1 MSHNNISIVPVELSG
16 LVMLKTLSLGFN
28 KLTSIFDLSQMAD
41 LTDLN
46 VNNNQLSLLPN
57 LPLNLIS
64 LHLKSNHLT
73 SLPQELSQLSKL
85 IDLDASFN
93 NISALP
99 VEMFTTSPGLVNLK
113 GLNLS
118 NNSLK
123 SLDAEISNLPSL
135 KVYCISKA

>member
-1 MSHNNISIVPVELSG
+1 
-16 LVMLKTLSLGFN
+16 MLKTLSLGFN